1 MALGDIYSNGNGAT
15 RKVFDSTYYS
25 RTRIKNKDHLVISF
39 SFNKG
44 LLKLEVAEEKSDF
57 TTGDPIGSISISP
70 TKAKLLIERI
80 ETLLKRIEAGEVID
94 PNEGYG
100 INTGVRETTT
110 FIAFKVTG
118 NRVDVPEHSFV
129 LGKVD
134 STGTI
139 QDVIEFVFNVDYD
152 YSLYWSNI
160 DKMEVTKE
168 IDQFMGIKTIRDVLK
183 EFAYH
188 SSGAT
193 GATVW
198 DTGRYEVN
206 RIVSRFD
213 EIYDKLGIERRGYS
227 RNSGGDNYFS
237 RQNNS
242 SSGGFSGMNPPERGH
257 SESKSYDEIMEDLN

>member
-1 MALGDIYSNGNGAT
+1 MALGDSYSNNGNS
-15 RKVFDSTYYS
+15 RKVFDNTYYS
-25 RTRIKNKDHLVISF
+25 RIRIKNKDHMVISF

-70 TKAKLLIERI
+70 TKAKLLINRI
-80 ETLLKRIEAGEVID
+80 DTLMNRMKAGENID

-152 YSLYWSNI
+152 FSLYWTNV

-168 IDQFMGIKTIRDVLK
+168 IDQFMGIQTIRDVLY

-193 GATVW
+193 GASVW
-198 DTGRYEVN
+198 DIGRYEVN
-206 RIVSRFD
+206 RIISRFD
-213 EIYDKLGIERRGYS
+213 DIYDKLGIERKSYNRGS
-227 RNSGGDNYFS
+227 GDNYFT
-237 RQNNS
+237 RQNSNG
-242 SSGGFSGMNPPERGH
+242 GGFNGMNPPERAH
-257 SESKSYDEIMEDLN
+257 SDSKSYDEIMDEIS